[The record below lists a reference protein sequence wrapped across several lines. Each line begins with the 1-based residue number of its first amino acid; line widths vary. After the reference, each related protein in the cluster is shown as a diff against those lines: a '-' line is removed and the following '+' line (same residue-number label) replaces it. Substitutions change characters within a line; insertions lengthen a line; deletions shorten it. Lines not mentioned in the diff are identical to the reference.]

1 MLFGGIGTTKSIPES
16 LVWMLKAGQ
25 EGDAIAQHFLGDI
38 QIGLLSKKNPEKA
51 FGWYLKAAKKN
62 YARSQMMTGM
72 LLFQGRGVA
81 QNNLEGAKWMMLSL
95 NRLRP
100 KENQMALRTLKQRF
114 GALSPDEQ
122 SEVPRR
128 MHTYLEGLKGT
139 FPKDQ

>member
-1 MLFGGIGTTKSIPES
+1 
-16 LVWMLKAGQ
+16 
-25 EGDAIAQHFLGDI
+25 
-38 QIGLLSKKNPEKA
+38 
-51 FGWYLKAAKKN
+51 
-62 YARSQMMTGM
+62 
-72 LLFQGRGVA
+72 
-81 QNNLEGAKWMMLSL
+81 MMLSL